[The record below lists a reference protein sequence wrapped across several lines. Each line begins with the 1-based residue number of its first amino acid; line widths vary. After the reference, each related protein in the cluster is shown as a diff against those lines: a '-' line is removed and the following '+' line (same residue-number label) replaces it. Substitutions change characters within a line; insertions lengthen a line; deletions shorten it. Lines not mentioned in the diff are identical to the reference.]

1 MKEEDDEIL
10 GIALTKEL
18 CRICA
23 KTFNGS
29 IVMNTKLTKSNAKKI
44 KKMHGKVMSYMKDP
58 CLECQDMMKLGFV
71 LIGVDEKKTTDVTS
85 PYRNGNIYCVKQ
97 EVAEEIFKPNPPP
110 KSGVAFIDF
119 NILVQ
124 MEFPNVNTNS

>member
-1 MKEEDDEIL
+1 MKQDDEIL
-10 GIALTKEL
+10 GIALIKEL

-23 KTFNGS
+23 RSFDGP
-29 IVMNTKLTKSNAKKI
+29 IVMNNKLTKSNAKKI
-44 KKMHGKVMSYMKDP
+44 KAMHGKVMSYMKEP
-58 CLECQDMMKLGFV
+58 CQECQDMMKLGFV

-110 KSGVAFIDF
+110 ESGVAFIDF

-124 MEFPNVNTNS
+124 MQFPNVNINS

>member
-1 MKEEDDEIL
+1 MKQDDEIL
-10 GIALTKEL
+10 GIALIKEL

-23 KTFNGS
+23 RSFDGS
-29 IVMNTKLTKSNAKKI
+29 IVMNNKLTKSNAKKI
-44 KKMHGKVMSYMKDP
+44 KAMHGKVMSYMKEP
-58 CLECQDMMKLGFV
+58 CQECQDMMKLGFV

-110 KSGVAFIDF
+110 ESGVAFIDF

-124 MEFPNVNTNS
+124 MKFPNVNINS